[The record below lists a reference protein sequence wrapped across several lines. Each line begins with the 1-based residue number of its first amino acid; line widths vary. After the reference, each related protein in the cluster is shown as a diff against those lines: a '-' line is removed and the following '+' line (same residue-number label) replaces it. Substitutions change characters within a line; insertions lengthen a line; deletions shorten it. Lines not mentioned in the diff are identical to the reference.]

1 MSALISQITVIAIVL
16 IVLVVILSLFGI
28 IYPQKN
34 LRLLKQADFLK
45 KEKMS
50 QTELGSSEDF
60 FKEDKKTAIMSFW
73 IMEQLNSEDKVV
85 KTFEI
90 TNIPEKG
97 LVLGVGYDCDFQL
110 EAGRYISHQ
119 HAVIGQDEKGM
130 FIQDLDSKN
139 GMYNSDQ
146 MRVKQL
152 DIKDGLIV
160 YLGNNKICFHA
171 VNPFKKVYKEQTEF
185 ITRVKRL

>member
-60 FKEDKKTAIMSFW
+60 LKKIRKQ
-73 IMEQLNSEDKVV
+73 QLCHFGSW
-85 KTFEI
+85 
-90 TNIPEKG
+90 
-97 LVLGVGYDCDFQL
+97 
-110 EAGRYISHQ
+110 
-119 HAVIGQDEKGM
+119 
-130 FIQDLDSKN
+130 
-139 GMYNSDQ
+139 
-146 MRVKQL
+146 
-152 DIKDGLIV
+152 
-160 YLGNNKICFHA
+160 NN
-171 VNPFKKVYKEQTEF
+171 
-185 ITRVKRL
+185 